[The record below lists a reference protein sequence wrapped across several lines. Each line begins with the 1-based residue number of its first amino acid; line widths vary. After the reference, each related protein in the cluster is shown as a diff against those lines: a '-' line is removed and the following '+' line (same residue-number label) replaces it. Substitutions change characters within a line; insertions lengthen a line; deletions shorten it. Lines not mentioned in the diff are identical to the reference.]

1 MKFTSIKD
9 LRKILL
15 YLAKRKKQGEL
26 IQAWQ
31 NQGNKR
37 IISDLLIDDIYSQ
50 QSIIGLGQIKD
61 SDLFYFTKNF
71 STCHDFHKDY
81 HLYAK
86 GKDDTWAFSSP
97 IDFTIH
103 DRVFVNYPE
112 ELLLMEKRQAKRYD
126 LSNLDELE
134 MVLSL
139 RLGVAR
145 RPLKVLLKDLS
156 ITGARLN
163 ITNKLLPYFYPGEKF
178 MIHRLGNTSFQENLQ
193 AQVIRRIG
201 HGLKGN
207 QKGKIEFGVQ
217 FDSPLTEEI
226 ILSNIEKIQKNV
238 A

>member
-61 SDLFYFTKNF
+61 SDLFYFAKNF
-71 STCHDFHKDY
+71 SSCHDFHKDY
-81 HLYAK
+81 LLYAK
-86 GKDDTWAFSSP
+86 GKDDSWAFSSP
-97 IDFTIH
+97 VDFTIH
-103 DRVFVNYPE
+103 DRVFINYPE

-126 LSNLDELE
+126 LSNLNELE

-145 RPLKVLLKDLS
+145 RPIKVLLKDISL
-156 ITGARLN
+156 TGARLN

-178 MIHRLGNTSFQENLQ
+178 MIHRLGGSSFVDNLQ
-193 AQVIRRIG
+193 AQVVRRIHHLI
-201 HGLKGN
+201 HGK
-207 QKGKIEFGVQ
+207 QKSEIQFGVH
-217 FDSPLTEEI
+217 FNTPLTED
-226 ILSNIEKIQKNV
+226 ILLRNIEKIQKN
-238 A
+238 AA